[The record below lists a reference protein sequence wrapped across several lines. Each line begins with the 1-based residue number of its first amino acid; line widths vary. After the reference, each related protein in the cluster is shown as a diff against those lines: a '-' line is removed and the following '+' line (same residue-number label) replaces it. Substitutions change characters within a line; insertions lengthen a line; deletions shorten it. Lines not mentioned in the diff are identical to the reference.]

1 MIHQTCQTCQTCQI
15 GRIGRISASIILLWV
30 LPICAAPKNK
40 GKQSAWAVDGAPY
53 RVALQAGDAPA
64 APEAGWEIRLPDF
77 GAGRGDMRDVVLL
90 DRDGKEIALDPVWR
104 GPGRTLLALAESM
117 PEGQT
122 AATLYFGG
130 NTSRRLQSWSA
141 KRSLLLEIR
150 RLPAGANVATFG
162 GWQAAWKKSGLVD
175 GAAFVPLI
183 FHGDN
188 PFGEA
193 GHFLSRYSGLLK
205 TGDGGTLRFYTL
217 SDDVSYVMIDG
228 RAALKWQGTHPPPL
242 DPEQVPVANVRV
254 PKGTVS
260 VEYCHAAVEP
270 PAAMVLGWEQ
280 GGKLGNVPPEA
291 WVHPGQVKAGLIESH
306 DGAPVPLGLLEAE
319 RYLGY
324 GDEWYVRVKGGVANP
339 GEGWQV
345 EWLWPDGHVDQGPGI
360 RRLWMSLEPVRLTL
374 RLRNGTRVIEGRSVL
389 VIPRDMQA
397 ASVNREKQLAE
408 FTGLLEQEDPAVLGE
423 PALRAGFVLA
433 NAFLPPA
440 AAARWAEAW
449 LAVAQPAQG
458 PWVTAMTLA
467 IRETAKRDPQAA
479 LSKLAGLPAPA
490 RTALGRQAGLLEL
503 ELRVFGLNDPQVAG
517 LVARLRKSGDQ
528 ALASMALIRLGDY
541 HLRNGRIDE
550 AARCFAEAVPGHAAM
565 AGKAPVIDRS
575 HSLAIEDLVTGN
587 HLDDARAK
595 LDEWER
601 QRPAAKIE
609 GDQLLWRARVMFLAG
624 EWHRALQDLETS
636 LKIRPRAPEEIDVL
650 FWQARTLYE
659 LGRKN
664 EARKIWNSLVRDY
677 PKHERAEAAKL
688 WTAKP

>member
-1 MIHQTCQTCQTCQI
+1 
-15 GRIGRISASIILLWV
+15 LLLV
-30 LPICAAPKNK
+30 SPICAAPKAK
-40 GKQSAWAVDGAPY
+40 ESAWAVAGAPY
-53 RVALQAGDAPA
+53 RVALHAGDAPA
-64 APEAGWEIRLPDF
+64 APETGWEIRLPDF
-77 GAGRGDMRDVVLL
+77 GAGRSDMRDVVLL
-90 DRDGKEIALDPVWR
+90 GNDGKEIALDPVWR
-104 GPGRTLLALAESM
+104 GPGRTLLVLAESM
-117 PEGQT
+117 PESQA

-141 KRSLLLEIR
+141 KRSLLLETR
-150 RLPAGANVATFG
+150 RLPAGSNVATFG
-162 GWQAAWKKSGLVD
+162 GWQAAWKKSQVVD

-242 DPEQVPVANVRV
+242 DPKQVPVANVRV
-254 PKGTVS
+254 PKDWVN
-260 VEYCHAAVEP
+260 VEYCHATLEP

-291 WVHPGQVKAGLIESH
+291 WAHPGHVKAGLIESH
-306 DGAPVPLGLLEAE
+306 DGAPVPLGLLEAG

-324 GDEWYVRVKGGVANP
+324 GDEWYVQVKGGVANP

-345 EWLWPDGHVDQGPGI
+345 EWLWPDGHVDQSPDI
-360 RRLWMSLEPVRLTL
+360 SRLWMSLEPVRLTL

-389 VIPRDMQA
+389 AIPRDMQA

-408 FTGLLEQEDPAVLGE
+408 FTGLLEQEDPTVLGE

-440 AAARWAEAW
+440 AAARWAESW
-449 LAVAQPAQG
+449 LAVAKPAQG
-458 PWVTAMTLA
+458 PWVAAMTLA

-479 LSKLAGLPAPA
+479 LSKLVGLPAPA
-490 RTALGRQAGLLEL
+490 RTTLGRQAGLLEL
-503 ELRVFGLNDPQVAG
+503 DLRVFGLNDPQVAG

-528 ALASMALIRLGDY
+528 ALARMAVIRLGDY

-550 AARCFAEAVPGHAAM
+550 AARCFAEAVPERAAM

-624 EWHRALQDLETS
+624 EWHRALQDLETC
-636 LKIRPRAPEEIDVL
+636 LKIRPGAPEEIDVL

-659 LGRKN
+659 LGREN